1 MFKDHRTNRQIFQ
14 DINREQRFQTALG
27 FDQVLL
33 QAAIAQGTARQIEQ
47 LDELN
52 AATAETN
59 ERLGRL
65 GASARLANRLLAEQ
79 AAGQARANR
88 TLDELKRSAD
98 ETNALL
104 YARMGQAERHHNED
118 TWQRFAMWRSSTED
132 GKAYLEWQDGAK
144 AVVDRCLDYTARM
157 DAARMA
163 DIRLNAASLIADDP
177 EGLMGEPV
185 IPAAPPR
192 PAKPKPHRTVTVGPA
207 PQAPDDPHAWLA
219 ILPPIPVLAVGAVL
233 SFTLNPDGGL
243 PVAWLLATLLAA
255 GVVYLFSRAFLAGR
269 YERRDDVKRYREADR
284 ARRERIDAAER
295 AAADHRFA
303 MERWRAADDAWA
315 REYGTGAREARIRA
329 DWEARREAFIRGR
342 LERARR
348 AMPPATHWA
357 AVNPMDTVR
366 AIRNFM
372 DAAVTGMPVRR
383 ELPDLRLPL
392 LATVGS
398 LPEYAPNMRAA
409 LAAILLECVDDP
421 MADVAPA
428 RPGEDANAPFR
439 PLGAPRPQLPP
450 ADGADPWSDPSGYRP
465 DQPWD

>member
-27 FDQVLL
+27 FDQVML
-33 QAAIAQGTARQIEQ
+33 QSAIAQGIARQIGQ

-118 TWQRFAMWRSSTED
+118 VWQRFAMWRSSTED
-132 GKAYLEWQDGAK
+132 GRAYLEWQDGAK
-144 AVVDRCLDYTARM
+144 TVVDRCLDYTARM
-157 DAARMA
+157 DKARAA

-185 IPAAPPR
+185 IPAAPARPEKPAPFR
-192 PAKPKPHRTVTVGPA
+192 PAKVGPA
-207 PQAPDDPHAWLA
+207 PKAPDDPHAWLA
-219 ILPPIPVLAVGAVL
+219 ILPPIPVLAVGAIL
-233 SFTLNPDGGL
+233 SFILNLDGGL
-243 PVAWLLATLLAA
+243 PVFPLLATLLAA
-255 GVVYLFSRAFLAGR
+255 GVVYLFARAFLAGR

-303 MERWRAADDAWA
+303 MERWRAADDAWV
-315 REYGTGAREARIRA
+315 REYGAGAREARIRA
-329 DWEARREAFIRGR
+329 DWEARREAFIRDR

-398 LPEYAPNMRAA
+398 LPECVPNMRAA
-409 LAAILLECVDDP
+409 LAAMAILLECVDDP

-428 RPGEDANAPFR
+428 KPGEDANAPFR
-439 PLGAPRPQLPP
+439 PLGAPAPQLPP
-450 ADGADPWSDPSGYRP
+450 ADPWSDPSGYRP